1 MTDIAVQREVARI
14 DSPPIGRGLSESRR
28 DRQLIPC
35 SNWASTWSKVFL
47 GRRSYSTRVERAG
60 PNLPLRNVEGAGR
73 EKKRRLKAAKH
84 NISLGPND

>member
-14 DSPPIGRGLSESRR
+14 DSPPIGLGLSESRW

-35 SNWASTWSKVFL
+35 GNWAFTWSKVFL
-47 GRRSYSTRVERAG
+47 GRHSYSTRVERAG
-60 PNLPLRNVEGAGR
+60 PKMPLRNVEGAGR
-73 EKKRRLKAAKH
+73 EKMRRLKAAKY